1 MNKKTFLSLAFTKAI
16 KFSPLTAT
24 LVTQELGIESKFL
37 LGVQKSMNP
46 NPPCLLLML
55 LYLFKGV
62 LLIYS
67 SFSGKDLRP
76 YIAMNDPLIPVQTSM

>member
-1 MNKKTFLSLAFTKAI
+1 M
-16 KFSPLTAT
+16 TAT
-24 LVTQELGIESKFL
+24 LVIQELDRETKFL
-37 LGVQKSMNP
+37 LGVQNSIIP

-76 YIAMNDPLIPVQTSM
+76 YIAMNDPHIPVQTSM